1 MHRDPQLKSL
11 RLLVALLFSL
21 FACGAAAQPFPS
33 KPMRFVVPY
42 APGGLPDVMAR
53 LVAQKMSESVGQ
65 SIVVENKPGASGIIA
80 VDVVMKSTADGHTLL
95 VGDIAQYALN
105 PALRQNLS
113 YDTLRDFAPITH
125 ALRGPLFLMV
135 NASTGVKTVKEFV
148 AFAKARPGLPYGSS
162 GNASIHQL
170 AMEQLALMSS
180 LSLVHIPYK
189 GVGQAVPAL
198 LAGDTVAMFVSPNS
212 AGIGGHV
219 KAGKVNVLAVA
230 YTQRWPQLAEVPTM
244 AEAGFPVE
252 AVTNIGFFAPAGTPS
267 ASVTRLHAELV
278 RALKSP
284 DVEPKMPELGAVVV
298 ASTPEEFAARIR
310 ADQAIYA
317 KLTREIKVSVD

>member
-1 MHRDPQLKSL
+1 M
-11 RLLVALLFSL
+11 RLLVALLCSL
-21 FACGAAAQPFPS
+21 FASFACAQAFPS
-33 KPMRFVVPY
+33 KPMRLVVPY

-53 LVAQKMSESVGQ
+53 LVAQKLTDALGQ
-65 SIVVENKPGASGIIA
+65 SVVVENKPGASGIIA
-80 VDVVMKSTADGHTLL
+80 VDFVMKAGADGHTLL

-113 YDTLRDFAPITH
+113 YEMLRDFVPITH

-135 NASTGVKTVKEFV
+135 NAGTGVKTVKDFV
-148 AFAKARPGLPYGSS
+148 GLAKAKPGLPYGSS

-170 AMEQLALMSS
+170 AMEQLAL
-180 LSLVHIPYK
+180 LNGLNLVHIPYK

-230 YTQRWPQLAEVPTM
+230 YSQRWPQLPDVPTM
-244 AEAGFPVE
+244 AEAGYPIE
-252 AVTNIGFFAPAGTPS
+252 AVTNIGFFSPAGTP
-267 ASVTRLHAELV
+267 APVVGKLHAELV
-278 RALKSP
+278 RALRSP
-284 DVEPKMPELGAVVV
+284 DVEGKMPDLGAVVV
-298 ASTPEEFAARIR
+298 ASSGEEFAARIR
-310 ADQAIYA
+310 ADQALYA
-317 KLTREIKVSVD
+317 RLTKQVKVAVD

>member
-1 MHRDPQLKSL
+1 MHRDTQLKAM
-11 RLLVALLFSL
+11 RLLLALLCSV

-80 VDVVMKSTADGHTLL
+80 VDVVMKSAADGHTLL

-148 AFAKARPGLPYGSS
+148 AFAKAKPGLPYGSS

-230 YTQRWPQLAEVPTM
+230 YSQRWPQLADVPTM

-252 AVTNIGFFAPAGTPS
+252 AVTNIGFFAPAGTP
-267 ASVTRLHAELV
+267 ATSVARLHAELV

-284 DVEPKMPELGAVVV
+284 DVESKMPDLGAVVV
-298 ASTPEEFAARIR
+298 ASTPEEFVARIR

-317 KLTREIKVSVD
+317 TLTRQIKVSVD

>member
-1 MHRDPQLKSL
+1 MRP
-11 RLLVALLFSL
+11 LLAFLLGIAALS
-21 FACGAAAQPFPS
+21 ASAQPFPS

-53 LVAQKMSESVGQ
+53 LVAQKMGDGVGQ

-80 VDVVMKSTADGHTLL
+80 VDFVMKSPADGHTLL

-105 PALRQNLS
+105 PALRQNLQ
-113 YDTLRDFAPITH
+113 YEMLRDFAPVTQ

-135 NASTGVKTVKEFV
+135 NASSGVKTVKEFV
-148 AFAKARPGLPYGSS
+148 ALARAKPGLPYGSS

-170 AMEQLALMSS
+170 AMEQLALANG

-230 YTQRWPQLAEVPTM
+230 YSQRWPQLPDVPTM
-244 AEAGFPVE
+244 AEAGYPIE
-252 AVTNIGFFAPAGTPS
+252 AVTNIGFFAPAGTP
-267 ASVTRLHAELV
+267 APAIARLQGELV
-278 RALKSP
+278 KALKSP
-284 DVEPKMPELGAVVV
+284 EVEGRMPDLGAVVV
-298 ASTPEEFAARIR
+298 AGSAEEFAARIR
-310 ADQAIYA
+310 ADQALYA
-317 KLTREIKVSVD
+317 KLTRQIKVAVD